1 MSFVLALDQ
10 GTTSSRA
17 ILFDDAGNIAAVA
30 QREFQQHFPQPGWV
44 EHDPQEIWSS
54 QRDVAVQA
62 LAEAGVTR
70 TELAAIGITNQRETV
85 VVWDRAS
92 GEPIYPAIV
101 WQDRRTAAECDRLR
115 AAGREPMIREKTG
128 LLLDPYFSATKIAWI
143 LEQVPNA
150 RRAAE
155 AGRLMCGTIDAWLI
169 YRLTGG
175 RVHVTDAS
183 NASRT
188 LLMNIHA
195 GSWDDE
201 LLACFGVPRSMLPE
215 IRSSSEV
222 YGEVDGINELAG
234 LPVAGVAG
242 DQQAALF
249 GQACYEVGSA
259 KNTYGTGCF
268 MLMNTG
274 MQAVASQ
281 NKLLTTVAWKLDG
294 KLAYALEGAVFMAGA
309 VVAWLRDGLG
319 IIKTSKDV
327 EALAKSVPD
336 SGDVFLVP
344 AFTGL
349 GAPHWDPYAR
359 GAIIG
364 ITRGTKAAHI
374 ARAAVESIAYQVA
387 DLGEAMRNDASSAL
401 TDLRVDGGAAVND
414 GLLQFQA
421 DILQL
426 PVVRPTVTET
436 TALGAAYLAGLAT
449 GVWKRR
455 DDIAGHWQVDRRFE
469 PQMAA
474 GKAAAIRERWHEAVS
489 RSKRWAE
496 QQ

>member
-1 MSFVLALDQ
+1 MTFVLALDQ

-17 ILFDDAGNIAAVA
+17 ILFDAAGDIVAVA
-30 QREFQQHFPQPGWV
+30 QREFRQHFPQPGWV
-44 EHDPQEIWSS
+44 EHDPQEIWTS

-62 LAEAGVTR
+62 LSQGGVKR
-70 TELAAIGITNQRETV
+70 TDVAAVGITNQRETV
-85 VVWDRAS
+85 VVWVRKS

-101 WQDRRTAAECDRLR
+101 WQDRRTAGQCDRLR
-115 AAGREPMIREKTG
+115 AAGRETMVREKTG
-128 LLLDPYFSATKIAWI
+128 LLLDPYFSGTKIAWI
-143 LEQVPNA
+143 LEHVPNA
-150 RRAAE
+150 RKSAE
-155 AGRLMCGTIDAWLI
+155 AGGLMCGTIDTWLI
-169 YRLTGG
+169 YRLTSG

-188 LLMNIHA
+188 LLMNIHTGA
-195 GSWDDE
+195 WDDE
-201 LLACFGVPRSMLPE
+201 LLKCFGVPRSMLPE

-222 YGEVDGINELAG
+222 YGEIDGINELAG
-234 LPVAGVAG
+234 LPVSGVAG

-249 GQACYEVGSA
+249 GQACYQVGSA

-274 MQAVASQ
+274 TQAVASQ

-294 KLAYALEGAVFMAGA
+294 KLEYALEGAVFIAGA

-319 IIKTSKDV
+319 IIKSSKEV

-349 GAPHWDPYAR
+349 GAPYWDPYAR
-359 GAIIG
+359 GAIVG
-364 ITRGTKAAHI
+364 ITRGTTAAHI
-374 ARAAVESIAYQVA
+374 ARAAVESIALQVA

-401 TDLRVDGGAAVND
+401 TDLRVDGGAAVNN
-414 GLLQFQA
+414 GLLQFQS

-426 PVVRPTVTET
+426 PVVRPKVTET

-449 GVWKRR
+449 GVWKKR
-455 DDIAGHWQVDRRFE
+455 DEIAGHWQVDRRFE

-474 GKAAAIRERWHEAVS
+474 DKAAAIRSRWHEAVR
-489 RSKRWAE
+489 RSQRWAE
-496 QQ
+496 QK